1 MSMPL
6 ICCLATTEE
15 SKKFLYSSIP
25 TRESVYVEKMYW
37 FAGFLGLCMIAA
49 WPHVRH
55 LNLESVIP
63 GLDVARAS
71 CGDRFARN
79 AILLSSGL
87 CDRGTHELEM
97 GELVMCD
104 KARKETAWGMTAC
117 IVGARLADSTL
128 LATISGSWVVTIGLL
143 FLMATA
149 IRAWFSSRAEL
160 QKHAMSIEAHQQMTR
175 ELHSAT
181 GLLLQSPPQGQHG
194 WFNTKQEQWQRL
206 RRY

>member
-1 MSMPL
+1 
-6 ICCLATTEE
+6 
-15 SKKFLYSSIP
+15 
-25 TRESVYVEKMYW
+25 MYW

-55 LNLESVIP
+55 LNLSDHVGIF

-71 CGDRFARN
+71 CADRFARN

-104 KARKETAWGMTAC
+104 KARKETAWGMSMC
-117 IVGARLADSTL
+117 VIGARLADSTL
-128 LATISGSWVVTIGLL
+128 LTSISNSWIVTLGLL

-149 IRAWFSSRAEL
+149 IRAWFAARAEL
-160 QKHAMSIEAHQQMTR
+160 HKHAMTIEAHQRMTR
-175 ELHSAT
+175 ELQTA
-181 GLLLQSPPQGQHG
+181 GLLLQQQQQG
-194 WFNTKQEQWQRL
+194 WFNAKQEQWRRL
-206 RRY
+206 QQY

>member
-1 MSMPL
+1 
-6 ICCLATTEE
+6 
-15 SKKFLYSSIP
+15 
-25 TRESVYVEKMYW
+25 MYW

-55 LNLESVIP
+55 LNLEAVVP

-117 IVGARLADSTL
+117 IVGARLSDSTL
-128 LATISGSWVVTIGLL
+128 LATLSGSWVVTLGLL

-160 QKHAMSIEAHQQMTR
+160 HKHAMSIEAQNALITQLQER
-175 ELHSAT
+175 QLQERQIQLQVLESP
-181 GLLLQSPPQGQHG
+181 GLRQPVFLNGKERQGFYHH
-194 WFNTKQEQWQRL
+194 
-206 RRY
+206 RY